1 MEGNIWKG
9 KKIWNWK
16 MSTPRSRV
24 VPYSTGKEWRAIFT
38 NSSRKNEAA
47 GSKQEQCSDVDVSSG
62 ESKAWFY
69 KEQYC
74 IRIWSL
80 RSVNQD
86 KLDMVKQE
94 MARVNIDIIGTKM
107 GGNGRI

>member
-1 MEGNIWKG
+1 MQGSIWKG

-16 MSTPRSRV
+16 MSTPMSKGVR
-24 VPYSTGKEWRAIFT
+24 YSTGKVWRAIFT

-47 GSKQEQCSDVDVSSG
+47 GSKWERCSDVDVSGG

-74 IRIWSL
+74 IRIWNV
-80 RSVNQD
+80 RSMNQD

-94 MARVNIDIIGTKM
+94 MARVDIDILGTKM
-107 GGNGRI
+107 DENGRI